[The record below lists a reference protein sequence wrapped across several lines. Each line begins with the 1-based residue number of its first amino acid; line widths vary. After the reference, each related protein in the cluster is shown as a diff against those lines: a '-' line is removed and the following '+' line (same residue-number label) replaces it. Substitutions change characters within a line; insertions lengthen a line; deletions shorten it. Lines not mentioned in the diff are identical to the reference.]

1 MDMDEKDDNSL
12 LDEINVFN
20 EMEDI
25 SFEPLSFEDWATIQN
40 FRSLFLPVFQTET
53 CLCSCVDFSDHATA
67 LMSWSQIAN
76 QLALQWI
83 NCFRQIDEFE
93 SLDAD
98 DRFILIKFNLLSV
111 SPVLKCFSSK
121 FMNGCCSH
129 DNNEQAEKQCQFFP
143 LCGQSDG
150 IQDTFINLV
159 LSLVEITEQDA
170 TILSLLVTVL
180 IFSQRLSMNEDEPP
194 LKDALAVYRAQS
206 HYTRILWNYFVHKY
220 GEIQAVK
227 RFTQLLTI
235 IFRIQSASKIT
246 GEFFRAQFLTSN
258 AAERMAPLMQSVLHI
273 W

>member
-1 MDMDEKDDNSL
+1 MHLNENDDNSL
-12 LDEINVFN
+12 LDEISVFN

-25 SFEPLSFEDWATIQN
+25 SLETLSFEDWATIESV
-40 FRSLFLPVFQTET
+40 RSIFLPVFQTET
-53 CLCSCVDFSDHATA
+53 CRCASLDLSDRTTA
-67 LMSWSQIAN
+67 LISWSQMAN
-76 QLALQWI
+76 QIALESI

-98 DRFILIKFNLLSV
+98 DRFILIKFNLLSIF
-111 SPVLKCFSSK
+111 PVFKSISYQIINDCFSH
-121 FMNGCCSH
+121 G
-129 DNNEQAEKQCQFFP
+129 NNDEAVKHREFFR
-143 LCGQSDG
+143 LCADPGV
-150 IQDTFINLV
+150 IRNTFVNLV

-235 IFRIQSASKIT
+235 IFRIQSASKSIR
-246 GEFFRAQFLTSN
+246 EFFSAQVLTSN
-258 AAERMAPLMQSVLHI
+258 IGDTMAPLMQSVLHI
-273 W
+273 S